1 MSITEWISLG
11 KDLLTIGCTSLGT
24 VWLSKY
30 LDKRYRDKKVNLDD
44 DFKKR
49 KQNLPLLE
57 AIRYELDADR
67 VFNMVFTNGDIT
79 LTGHHLKKVSVLLE
93 VTGDGVRSLGQA
105 FQLVPTKIFE
115 RTLDALY
122 ESEDDFVIFN
132 EFDEYDDLAA
142 LHSQYN
148 IKTLLKV
155 KIKDQFGRWVGVLNI
170 AFSNQRLL
178 TEGEIAFVKMQ
189 AAKLGQLK

>member
-1 MSITEWISLG
+1 MSTLEWISLG
-11 KDLLTIGCTSLGT
+11 KDLITIGCTSFGT

-30 LDKRYRDKKVNLDD
+30 LDKRYKSKKTDLDD
-44 DFKKR
+44 DFKR
-49 KQNLPLLE
+49 RRQNLPLLE
-57 AIRYELDADR
+57 SVRYELDADR
-67 VFNMVFTNGDIT
+67 VFNMVFTNGDVT
-79 LTGHHLKKVSVLLE
+79 LTGHHLKKISVLLE
-93 VTGDGVRSLGQA
+93 MNADGVRSLGQN

-122 ESEDDFVIFN
+122 ESEDDFIVSN

-142 LHSQYN
+142 LHSQYD
-148 IKTLLKV
+148 IQTLLKV
-155 KIKDQFGRWVGVLNI
+155 KVKDQFGKWIGVLNVG
-170 AFSNQRLL
+170 FSKYRIL